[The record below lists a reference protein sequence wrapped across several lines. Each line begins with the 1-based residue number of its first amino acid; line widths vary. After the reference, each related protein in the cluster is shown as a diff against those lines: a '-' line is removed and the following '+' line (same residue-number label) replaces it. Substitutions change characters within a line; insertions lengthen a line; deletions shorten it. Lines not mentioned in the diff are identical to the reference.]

1 MILFVD
7 QSGQLGGAELCLAD
21 LAVHRRHEARVL
33 LFSDG
38 PFVSY
43 LKTRRVEV
51 EVLPLPGTAAR
62 ITKKASPLSLLA
74 SAPGLLAHIS
84 ALRKKIR
91 ASDLVYFNTAKALVH
106 GAAANFPS
114 LRPSIF
120 HLHDLLDPRH
130 FSGANIRILVAA
142 ANRMDTVIANSQA
155 SAEAF
160 KASGGRVPVEI
171 VPNGFDPSPF
181 DAVLEN
187 DVARLRA
194 ELNPENRPVAAIF
207 GRLARWKGQDVLL
220 QAASRLPELAVWIV
234 GDALFTEDDRAYS
247 NELRTL
253 ASRLGGRVKFLG
265 FRDDIPLLMK
275 AADMVVHCSIAPEP
289 FGRVI
294 VEAML
299 AGRPVIAARAGG
311 PIEILADSAAG
322 KLVSPGDAGSLEDA
336 LRRLLA
342 SPEERLRLGAAGRQR
357 AETEYALPVVM
368 KKTDA
373 VLARFT

>member
-21 LAVHRRHEARVL
+21 LAVHRGSESRVV

-43 LKTRRVEV
+43 LRTRGVEV
-51 EVLPLPGTAAR
+51 EVLALPGTAAR
-62 ITKKASPLSLLA
+62 ITKKASPLALLA
-74 SAPGLLAHIS
+74 SAPGLLAHVS

-91 ASDLVYFNTAKALVH
+91 AADVAYFNTAKALVH
-106 GAAANFPS
+106 GAAANFPR
-114 LRPSIF
+114 LRPAIF

-130 FSGANIRILVAA
+130 FSAANIRILVAA
-142 ANRMDTVIANSQA
+142 ANRMDMVIANSRA

-160 KASGGRVPVEI
+160 TASGGRAPIEI
-171 VPNGFDPSPF
+171 VPNGFDPAPF
-181 DAVLEN
+181 DAVPDE

-207 GRLARWKGQDVLL
+207 GRLARWKGQDVLIR
-220 QAASRLPELAVWIV
+220 AASRLPELAVWIV
-234 GDALFTEDDRAYS
+234 GDALFTEDDRAYAD
-247 NELRTL
+247 ELRKL
-253 ASRLGGRVKFLG
+253 ASSLGGRVKFLG

-299 AGRPVIAARAGG
+299 ARRPVIAARAGG
-311 PIEILADSAAG
+311 PLEILADNTAG
-322 KLVSPGDAGSLEDA
+322 KLVSPGDVSSLEDA
-336 LRRLLA
+336 LRRLLG
-342 SPEERLRLGAAGRQR
+342 SPEERLRLGEAGRKR

-373 VLARFT
+373 ALARFT